1 MASIEVLRLRD
12 PSLAAG
18 ILAALKAKDDALK
31 AKDDVIQLK
40 DDALKAK
47 DDAISAMQRKIQQ
60 IGCASIARALKV
72 RMSVARPC
80 RRECPNAFP
89 RFGV

>member
-40 DDALKAK
+40 DDA
-47 DDAISAMQRKIQQ
+47 ISAMQRKIQQ
-60 IGCASIARALKV
+60 IGRASIARALKV

-80 RRECPNAFP
+80 RREFP

>member
-31 AKDDVIQLK
+31 AKDDALKAKDDVIQL
-40 DDALKAK
+40 K

-60 IGCASIARALKV
+60 IGRASIARALKV

-80 RRECPNAFP
+80 RREFP

>member
-1 MASIEVLRLRD
+1 MAEDIMASIEVLRLRD

-40 DDALKAK
+40 DDA
-47 DDAISAMQRKIQQ
+47 ISAMQRKIQQ
-60 IGCASIARALKV
+60 IGRASIARALKV

-80 RRECPNAFP
+80 RREFP